1 MNDIHELTA
10 LYIVDALDD
19 LERHR
24 YEAHLPSC
32 ADCRAELEFL
42 DDGFGEYVND
52 VSEPAPSSVKAAV
65 MSAVA
70 GPSTP
75 SRRFPGLLAGIAAAA
90 AAVSVVVAVAIGGEP
105 DLVEQIYNADDVV
118 ELAVADSPF
127 AATRIV
133 YSREVGR
140 VLFVANDLPDP
151 GEERTYQLWL
161 IDDDGPRSAG
171 TFQPEEGQTTVVLE
185 GTAEVGSVVGLTV
198 EPGGGSPQPTGDVL
212 VAQPLT

>member
-1 MNDIHELTA
+1 MDDIHDLTA

-24 YEAHLPSC
+24 YEAHLPTC
-32 ADCRAELEFL
+32 PDCRAELELL
-42 DDGFGEYVND
+42 DRGLGEYVDD
-52 VSEPAPSSVKAAV
+52 VTEPAPPSLKAGV
-65 MSAVA
+65 MSAVSE
-70 GPSTP
+70 PP
-75 SRRFPGLLAGIAAAA
+75 VPRRRFPGLVAGIAAAA

-118 ELAVADSPF
+118 EFAVEESPF
-127 AATRIV
+127 AETRIV

-151 GEERTYQLWL
+151 GEDRTYQLWL

-171 TFQPEEGQTTVVLE
+171 TFRPEDGQTTVVLE
-185 GTAEVGSVVGLTV
+185 GTAEVGVVVGLTV
-198 EPGGGSPQPTGDVL
+198 EPGDGSPQPTGDVL